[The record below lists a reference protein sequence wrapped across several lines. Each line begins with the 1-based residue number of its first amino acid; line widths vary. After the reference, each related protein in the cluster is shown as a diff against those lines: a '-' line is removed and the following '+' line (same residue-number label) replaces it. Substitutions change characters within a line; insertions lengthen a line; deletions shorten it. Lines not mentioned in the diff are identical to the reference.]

1 MKKISNEAFQ
11 GLWIEISFVNH
22 KNIIC
27 GIIYGQHNSPNY
39 FLTYLG
45 KTVEILVSDDKN
57 FYIMGDFN
65 IDLLECQSSKISQ
78 EFFNLSSKLLSY
90 STRTN
95 RSAFIELLLRWL
107 TTSSLTILA
116 DFSLAETLFLILVFI
131 FRSSIL
137 QLQRKIDFNKLKN
150 IKYVTKTLCWSLS
163 LWVVWNW
170 LESNNCKWN
179 EFCEQIVFIVLQQ
192 ILYNCRQTRPHE
204 KII

>member
-1 MKKISNEAFQ
+1 
-11 GLWIEISFVNH
+11 
-22 KNIIC
+22 
-27 GIIYGQHNSPNY
+27 
-39 FLTYLG
+39 
-45 KTVEILVSDDKN
+45 
-57 FYIMGDFN
+57 MGDFN
-65 IDLLECQSSKISQ
+65 IDLLECKSSKISQ

-90 STRTN
+90 SNRTN

-116 DFSLAETLFLILVFI
+116 DFSLAETLFLILVII

-179 EFCEQIVFIVLQQ
+179 RIIA
-192 ILYNCRQTRPHE
+192 NCFHRFTTN
-204 KII
+204 IIQLSTNTPPWKNYLIAKQSSYLNFG

>member
-11 GLWIEISFVNH
+11 VLRIEISLVNH

-27 GIIYGQHNSPNY
+27 GMIYGHHNSPNY

-45 KTVEILVSDDKN
+45 KTVEILVSDDKI
-57 FYIMGDFN
+57 FYIMGNFN
-65 IDLLECQSSKISQ
+65 IDLLECESSKISQ
-78 EFFNLSSKLLSY
+78 EFFNLSSKLLSH
-90 STRTN
+90 SNRTN

-116 DFSLAETLFLILVFI
+116 DFSLAETLFLILVII

-192 ILYNCRQTRPHE
+192 I
-204 KII
+204 

>member
-1 MKKISNEAFQ
+1 MPALLASGGAGLFVDQSLNYNVLEKTSNEAFRV
-11 GLWIEISFVNH
+11 LWVEDSFVNH
-22 KNIIC
+22 KNIVC

-65 IDLLECQSSKISQ
+65 IDLLECESSKISQ

-90 STRTN
+90 SNRTN

-116 DFSLAETLFLILVFI
+116 DFSLAETLFLILVII
-131 FRSSIL
+131 FRSSIS

-150 IKYVTKTLCWSLS
+150 IKICD
-163 LWVVWNW
+163 
-170 LESNNCKWN
+170 
-179 EFCEQIVFIVLQQ
+179 
-192 ILYNCRQTRPHE
+192 
-204 KII
+204 

>member
-1 MKKISNEAFQ
+1 
-11 GLWIEISFVNH
+11 
-22 KNIIC
+22 
-27 GIIYGQHNSPNY
+27 
-39 FLTYLG
+39 
-45 KTVEILVSDDKN
+45 
-57 FYIMGDFN
+57 MGDFN
-65 IDLLECQSSKISQ
+65 IDLLECKSSKISQ

-90 STRTN
+90 SNRTN

-116 DFSLAETLFLILVFI
+116 DFSLAETLFLILVII

-179 EFCEQIVFIVLQQ
+179 RIIANGTNSVNKLFSSFYNKYNTIVDKHAPMKKLSNRKAKQLSKLWITNGIRAATKFKNK
-192 ILYNCRQTRPHE
+192 LYATGDKVR
-204 KII
+204 

>member
-65 IDLLECQSSKISQ
+65 IDLLECKSSKISQ

-90 STRTN
+90 SNRTN
-95 RSAFIELLLRWL
+95 RSAFIELLVRWL

-116 DFSLAETLFLILVFI
+116 DFSAGRFHYELSE
-131 FRSSIL
+131 
-137 QLQRKIDFNKLKN
+137 IDWNRIIANGTNSVNKLFSSFYNKYNTIVDKHAPMKKLSNRKAKQLSKPWITNGIRAATKFKN
-150 IKYVTKTLCWSLS
+150 K
-163 LWVVWNW
+163 
-170 LESNNCKWN
+170 
-179 EFCEQIVFIVLQQ
+179 
-192 ILYNCRQTRPHE
+192 LYATGDKVR
-204 KII
+204 